1 MRTVYLD
8 HAATT
13 PADPRVVAAM
23 QPYFGEEFGN
33 PSALYALGRR
43 SKDAIDLARGG
54 VAAVLGCGS
63 DEITFTS
70 GGTESDNLAI
80 QGVARAYESKGKH
93 LVTTN
98 IEHHAVQNTVK
109 ALEKQGWSA
118 TYVRADG
125 DGLIDPRDIAA
136 ALTPETTLVSVM
148 YANNE
153 IGTVLPTREIAKAVR
168 DWKKEKNRGLL
179 DPPFLHTDACQA
191 VGYCEVDVRKLGVDL
206 LTANGSKIYG
216 PKGVG
221 ILYHRRGIRIEPVIF
236 GGGQESRLR
245 SGTENTAAIVGLA
258 KALEIAAAERE
269 AESSRLT
276 PLRDKLTAGIMGR
289 IPKVVING
297 HLVKRLPNNVNVSIL
312 DIEGEAALL
321 YLDARGISAATGSAC
336 DSASLDPSH
345 VILALGRP
353 YEYAHAS
360 VRFTLGRSTTEED
373 IDYVLDVLP
382 EIVAK
387 LRSISPVNLQ
397 FDGRGDQ
404 TIRKAFVDLGR
415 PHWESNRSESRT
427 ASGRIP

>member
-13 PADPRVVAAM
+13 PTDPRVVAAM

-221 ILYHRRGIRIEPVIF
+221 ILYHRRGTR
-236 GGGQESRLR
+236 GGEFPAYPAPRQAHCRHHGKDSQGS
-245 SGTENTAAIVGLA
+245 
-258 KALEIAAAERE
+258 
-269 AESSRLT
+269 
-276 PLRDKLTAGIMGR
+276 DKR
-289 IPKVVING
+289 PF
-297 HLVKRLPNNVNVSIL
+297 
-312 DIEGEAALL
+312 GEATPKQRQCFHSG
-321 YLDARGISAATGSAC
+321 YRRRGG
-336 DSASLDPSH
+336 ASLSRRQGN
-345 VILALGRP
+345 LGGYR
-353 YEYAHAS
+353 
-360 VRFTLGRSTTEED
+360 LGFG
-373 IDYVLDVLP
+373 LWLP
-382 EIVAK
+382 
-387 LRSISPVNLQ
+387 
-397 FDGRGDQ
+397 
-404 TIRKAFVDLGR
+404 
-415 PHWESNRSESRT
+415 
-427 ASGRIP
+427 